1 MHKITEQF
9 PLIFEKGPEED
20 EDGEGEEKGDRR
32 VDKQTGKNQFGI
44 IPIILT
50 YCKETN
56 TSISEAMQESVNFI
70 FYIASFIIIR
80 NKEIEK
86 KMKLK

>member
-1 MHKITEQF
+1 ME
-9 PLIFEKGPEED
+9 
-20 EDGEGEEKGDRR
+20 
-32 VDKQTGKNQFGI
+32 
-44 IPIILT
+44 

-86 KMKLK
+86 KMKIK